1 MQEPIH
7 DLDSLAA
14 LVEGRLGEQDRQRV
28 IAHIADCVECRRTLA
43 RVSREFAAGALAAGA
58 TGSSKP
64 RLFQFRPWI
73 PIAASV
79 LIAAVGGFYYM
90 TTQRAT
96 VATRPDSGA
105 GGGELLRR
113 RATERIVAGKTF
125 RLESGVWVDTGF
137 EASAALESVDVS
149 GPEQRAAVL
158 TSHPQLAPFTEL
170 GDRVIVVWER
180 TVYRFE
186 P

>member
-28 IAHIADCVECRRTLA
+28 VAHIADCVECRRTLA
-43 RVSREFAAGALAAGA
+43 RVAREFAAGALAVDVSA
-58 TGSSKP
+58 SPKP
-64 RLFQFRPWI
+64 RLLRIRPWM

-79 LIAAVGGFYYM
+79 LIATVGGFYFIS
-90 TTQRAT
+90 TQRAT
-96 VATRPDSGA
+96 VATSPDSGA
-105 GGGELLRR
+105 GGEDLLRR
-113 RATERIVAGKTF
+113 RGTERTVAGKTF
-125 RLESGVWVDTGF
+125 RLQSGVWVDTGF
-137 EASAALESVDVS
+137 EPSAGLESVNVS
-149 GPEQRAAVL
+149 GLEQRATVL
-158 TSHPQLAPFTEL
+158 VSHPELTPYTEL
-170 GDRVIVVWER
+170 GDRVVVVWER